1 MLSKDTKGVSM
12 AIKKYKGFA
21 ALKKRYECQK
31 GVKKGRSLFLKD
43 RERLIHTIS

>member
-1 MLSKDTKGVSM
+1 M

-21 ALKKRYECQK
+21 ALKKRYKCQK

-43 RERLIHTIS
+43 RERLIHTIF